1 MVVAT
6 VSLLYLQTLRISCDK
21 FGADKTSPKG
31 ERKGGFHALFA
42 WAVVLAA
49 TRAMAAV
56 GHMTPQHRLEPP
68 DTFPGSTDSPIP
80 TLARHAESI
89 IGGEAWLLLGMSLC
103 FMPQRPISW
112 QILDVMYDTQ
122 PNTDFTG
129 FLNLYCATN
138 SAGSAAIAAQSLP
151 LPGVFSS
158 TSLCTLGAALIL
170 TWHVAEVIDDLMRY
184 AFETRR
190 TMEYTLEPL

>member
-1 MVVAT
+1 MLVAT
-6 VSLLYLQTLRISCDK
+6 VSLIYLQILRISCGIANGEK
-21 FGADKTSPKG
+21 PSPKG

-80 TLARHAESI
+80 TLARHADSI

-103 FMPQRPISW
+103 FMPQRPITW
-112 QILDVMYDTQ
+112 QMLDVMYDTQ
-122 PNTDFTG
+122 PTMDFTG
-129 FLNLYCATN
+129 F
-138 SAGSAAIAAQSLP
+138 
-151 LPGVFSS
+151 
-158 TSLCTLGAALIL
+158 
-170 TWHVAEVIDDLMRY
+170 
-184 AFETRR
+184 
-190 TMEYTLEPL
+190 